1 MLLVGKRRTESS
13 PVPGKKRSLR
23 FWAARIFSVVAVTGL
38 ILFGLL
44 WWRDRPLS
52 LAETS
57 LKNGDIKYAH
67 YLVANHLKQNPHHE
81 RAKALQARIF
91 VAAGY
96 PDSAIALF
104 EEAGADTVEDLR
116 AWAHAYLMTEQF
128 SLAIPLLEQVLTSEP
143 NNPDTLYELTAAR
156 TRLGMFE
163 EALES
168 ARKFAAIPGHE
179 ARGHMFMGAIL
190 RDLGKDEEAAKAYET
205 VLKHDPK
212 AENLQSPPYEFYL
225 QYGQTLMRLGKPQEA
240 IEPLKHSA
248 ADRET
253 PEVLLE
259 LGNTALQ
266 LQRVDDARAA
276 WKRALDHDPRY
287 VQAREALARAE
298 LQQGQAE
305 KALEWLAPITEQE
318 VTLETAYLRQRAYT
332 LAGKKEDALKWQE
345 IATTLRKKQELTADI
360 DNLLHDSPQSFWARV
375 VRAHRFAERGNW
387 KQAELIT
394 ERLIQE
400 APGEPFV
407 IELASAVHRRR
418 DLPSL
423 ETMPIIHH

>member
-1 MLLVGKRRTESS
+1 MLLVGKRRTDAS
-13 PVPGKKRSLR
+13 PVPGKKRTLR
-23 FWAARIFSVVAVTGL
+23 FWALRICLVAAVSGL
-38 ILFGLL
+38 IVSGLV

-57 LKNGDIKYAH
+57 LENGDIKYAH
-67 YLVANHLKQNPHHE
+67 YLVANHLKQNPEHQ

-104 EEAGADTVEDLR
+104 EEVGGENVEDLR

-128 SLAIPLLEQVLTSEP
+128 SLAIPLLEQVLASEP

-156 TRLGMFE
+156 TRLGMFH

-168 ARKFAAIPGHE
+168 ARQFAAIPGHE

-190 RDLGKDEEAAKAYET
+190 RDLGKDAEAAKAYET

-212 AENLQSPPYEFYL
+212 AEKLQSPPYEFYL

-240 IEPLKHSA
+240 IEPLKRSA

-259 LGNTALQ
+259 LGNAALQ

-276 WKRALDHDPRY
+276 WKRALDHDPRFI
-287 VQAREALARAE
+287 QAREALARAE

-305 KALEWLAPITEQE
+305 KALEWLASITDQE
-318 VTLETAYLRQRAYT
+318 LTLESAYLRQRACT
-332 LAGKKEDALKWQE
+332 LAGKKDEALKWQE
-345 IATTLRKKQELTADI
+345 VATTLRKKQELSADI

-375 VRAHRFAERGNW
+375 VRAHRFAQRGNW
-387 KQAELIT
+387 KQAELMT

-418 DLPSL
+418 DLPAL
-423 ETMPIIHH
+423 ETLPIIHH